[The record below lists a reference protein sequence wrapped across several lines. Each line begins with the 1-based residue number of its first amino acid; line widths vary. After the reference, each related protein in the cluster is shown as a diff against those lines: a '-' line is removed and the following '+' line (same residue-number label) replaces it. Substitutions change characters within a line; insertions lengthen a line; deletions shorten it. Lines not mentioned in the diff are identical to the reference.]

1 MSFACQGRPH
11 IDEFQAGKFKNTPH
25 NAMYSA
31 AYRKIFDT
39 LINTNSE
46 YVVKSISHKTG

>member
-11 IDEFQAGKFKNTPH
+11 IDIEAGGFKNTPQ

-31 AYRKIFDT
+31 VYRKIFDT

-46 YVVKSISHKTG
+46 YTCI